1 MKRSRQLTLKQC
13 HEILRLDKNAGL
25 EELKSAYRKRAF
37 ELHPDLNPGNP
48 NASHDFQ
55 LLNEAYVALS
65 AVLKPAEEARQK
77 AEEAR
82 QKAEESRRRAQESR
96 EERRRAEERARDAAE
111 SRRAREERERIIREQ
126 AEKRRA
132 EERARDAAESRR
144 AREERERLIREQVE
158 RRRAEEQARARR
170 EEQQAQQAKQEQPA
184 HDEKTAQPDGTDG
197 GKDFQQSGYA
207 EQDVLR
213 DLLNDPFARRVFEDI
228 YSELNRQ
235 EREKPHTDA
244 QAHEADF
251 TEIPHAADTKEPASD
266 KRKERIR
273 KEDAQEVTV
282 TWSDKKPGFSLRKG
296 VAGAV
301 KGWLRQQIDE
311 EQIFT
316 LPASNLVPGRR
327 IRLRIR
333 RGFSNDLVTVEITLP
348 PDFVPGKPVRLRGLG
363 KRVGPWQGDLYLK
376 LNSQ

>member
-77 AEEAR
+77 AEE
-82 QKAEESRRRAQESR
+82 SRRRAQESR

-132 EERARDAAESRR
+132 EE
-144 AREERERLIREQVE
+144 
-158 RRRAEEQARARR
+158 QARVRR
-170 EEQQAQQAKQEQPA
+170 EEQQAQQARQEQA
-184 HDEKTAQPDGTDG
+184 RQQQARQQQAAQDD
-197 GKDFQQSGYA
+197 KERQDAADADAARDFQQSGYA

-235 EREKPHTDA
+235 EREKPHA
-244 QAHEADF
+244 EAHSQETA
-251 TEIPHAADTKEPASD
+251 AADVPPAAEPKEPAPG
-266 KRKERIR
+266 KPRERIR
-273 KEDAQEVTV
+273 KEDAQEVAV
-282 TWSDKKPGFSLRKG
+282 TWSDKKPGISLRKG

-311 EQIFT
+311 EQEFT

>member
-48 NASHDFQ
+48 NASRDFQ

-82 QKAEESRRRAQESR
+82 QKAEESRRRAEESR
-96 EERRRAEERARDAAE
+96 DER
-111 SRRAREERERIIREQ
+111 
-126 AEKRRA
+126 RRA

-144 AREERERLIREQVE
+144 AREERERLIREQAE
-158 RRRAEEQARARR
+158 RRRAEEAARQRREQQEARQAR
-170 EEQQAQQAKQEQPA
+170 QEASGPA
-184 HDEKTAQPDGTDG
+184 ADAEGSRDY
-197 GKDFQQSGYA
+197 QQSSYA

-235 EREKPHTDA
+235 EKAPP
-244 QAHEADF
+244 QAEARPQEENAEVPP
-251 TEIPHAADTKEPASD
+251 TVEPKARAD
-266 KRKERIR
+266 KRRERIR
-273 KEDAQEVTV
+273 KEEAQEVAV
-282 TWSDKKPGFSLRKG
+282 TWSDKKPAVSLRKG

-311 EQIFT
+311 EQEFT

-348 PDFVPGKPVRLRGLG
+348 PDFTPGKPVRLRGLG

>member
-48 NASHDFQ
+48 NAGRDFQ

-77 AEEAR
+77 AEESR
-82 QKAEESRRRAQESR
+82 RKAEESR

-111 SRRAREERERIIREQ
+111 SRRAREERERQIREQ
-126 AEKRRA
+126 A
-132 EERARDAAESRR
+132 
-144 AREERERLIREQVE
+144 E
-158 RRRAEEQARARR
+158 RRRAEEEARQRRERQEARQAR
-170 EEQQAQQAKQEQPA
+170 Q
-184 HDEKTAQPDGTDG
+184 TASSSATADAESSRDY
-197 GKDFQQSGYA
+197 QQSGYA

-235 EREKPHTDA
+235 EKAPPQADA
-244 QAHEADF
+244 RPQEESAEVPP
-251 TEIPHAADTKEPASD
+251 TVEPRARTD
-266 KRKERIR
+266 KRRERIR
-273 KEDAQEVTV
+273 KEEAQEVAV
-282 TWSDKKPGFSLRKG
+282 TWSDKKPAVSLRKG

-311 EQIFT
+311 EQEFT

-348 PDFVPGKPVRLRGLG
+348 PDFTPGKPVRLRGLG

>member
-13 HEILRLDKNAGL
+13 HEILHLDKNAGL

-48 NASHDFQ
+48 NAGRDFQ

-82 QKAEESRRRAQESR
+82 QKAEESRRRAEEDR
-96 EERRRAEERARDAAE
+96 AERRRAEERARDAAE
-111 SRRAREERERIIREQ
+111 SRRAREERERQIREQ
-126 AEKRRA
+126 AERRRV
-132 EERARDAAESRR
+132 EEEARRQ
-144 AREERERLIREQVE
+144 REQQE
-158 RRRAEEQARARR
+158 ARQARQAAPGPAADADSGR
-170 EEQQAQQAKQEQPA
+170 EY
-184 HDEKTAQPDGTDG
+184 
-197 GKDFQQSGYA
+197 QQSGYA

-228 YSELNRQ
+228 YSALNRQ
-235 EREKPHTDA
+235 EKAPPQPEPRPKEESAEVPPAADAKPHGEKRRERPRTE
-244 QAHEADF
+244 EA
-251 TEIPHAADTKEPASD
+251 P
-266 KRKERIR
+266 
-273 KEDAQEVTV
+273 EVTV
-282 TWSDKKPGFSLRKG
+282 TWSDKKPAVSLRKG

-311 EQIFT
+311 EQEFT

-348 PDFVPGKPVRLRGLG
+348 PDFTPGKPVRLRGLG

>member
-111 SRRAREERERIIREQ
+111 SRRAREERERIIRQQ

-132 EERARDAAESRR
+132 EEQARDAAESRR
-144 AREERERLIREQVE
+144 AREERERLIREQME
-158 RRRAEEQARARR
+158 KRRAEEPARARR
-170 EEQQAQQAKQEQPA
+170 EEQQAQQARQEQA
-184 HDEKTAQPDGTDG
+184 ARGEKDAQAEGPDAA
-197 GKDFQQSGYA
+197 KDFQQSGYA

-235 EREKPHTDA
+235 EREKPHTEEHV
-244 QAHEADF
+244 HEAAG
-251 TEIPHAADTKEPASD
+251 EEPPAAEAKETTTD
-266 KRKERIR
+266 KRRERIR
-273 KEDAQEVTV
+273 KEEAQEVTV

-296 VAGAV
+296 VAGAF

-311 EQIFT
+311 EQEFT

-348 PDFVPGKPVRLRGLG
+348 PDFIPGKPVRLRGLG

>member
-48 NASHDFQ
+48 NAGRDFQ

-77 AEEAR
+77 AEESR
-82 QKAEESRRRAQESR
+82 RKAEESR

-111 SRRAREERERIIREQ
+111 SRRAREERERQIREQ
-126 AEKRRA
+126 A
-132 EERARDAAESRR
+132 
-144 AREERERLIREQVE
+144 E
-158 RRRAEEQARARR
+158 RRRAEEEARQRRERQEARQAR
-170 EEQQAQQAKQEQPA
+170 Q
-184 HDEKTAQPDGTDG
+184 TASSSATADAESSRDY
-197 GKDFQQSGYA
+197 QQSGYA

-235 EREKPHTDA
+235 EKAPPQADA
-244 QAHEADF
+244 RPQEESAEGPP
-251 TEIPHAADTKEPASD
+251 TVEPRARTD
-266 KRKERIR
+266 KRRERIR
-273 KEDAQEVTV
+273 KEEAQEVAV
-282 TWSDKKPGFSLRKG
+282 TWSDKKPAVSLRKG

-311 EQIFT
+311 EQEFT

-348 PDFVPGKPVRLRGLG
+348 PDFTPGKPVRLRGLG

>member
-77 AEEAR
+77 AEE
-82 QKAEESRRRAQESR
+82 SRRKAQESR

-111 SRRAREERERIIREQ
+111 NRRA
-126 AEKRRA
+126 K
-132 EERARDAAESRR
+132 
-144 AREERERLIREQVE
+144 EERERLIREQAE
-158 RRRAEEQARARR
+158 KRRAEEQARARR
-170 EEQQAQQAKQEQPA
+170 EEQQAQQARQEQA
-184 HDEKTAQPDGTDG
+184 RQEQDAQAAADADAAR
-197 GKDFQQSGYA
+197 DFQQSGYA

-235 EREKPHTDA
+235 EREKPRA
-244 QAHEADF
+244 EAHSQE
-251 TEIPHAADTKEPASD
+251 TAAGDVPPAAEPKEPASD
-266 KRKERIR
+266 KRRERIR
-273 KEDAQEVTV
+273 KEDAQEVAV
-282 TWSDKKPGFSLRKG
+282 TWSDKKPGISLRKG

-301 KGWLRQQIDE
+301 KGWLRHQIDE
-311 EQIFT
+311 EQEFT

>member
-77 AEEAR
+77 AEE
-82 QKAEESRRRAQESR
+82 SRRKAQESR

-111 SRRAREERERIIREQ
+111 SRRAREERER
-126 AEKRRA
+126 
-132 EERARDAAESRR
+132 
-144 AREERERLIREQVE
+144 LIREQME
-158 RRRAEEQARARR
+158 KRRAEEQARARR
-170 EEQQAQQAKQEQPA
+170 EEQQARQEQTA
-184 HDEKTAQPDGTDG
+184 RGEKDAQAENPDAA
-197 GKDFQQSGYA
+197 KDFQQSGYA

-235 EREKPHTDA
+235 EREKPHTEEHV
-244 QAHEADF
+244 HEAA
-251 TEIPHAADTKEPASD
+251 EEPPAAEAKETTTD
-266 KRKERIR
+266 KRRERIR
-273 KEDAQEVTV
+273 KEEAQEVAV

-311 EQIFT
+311 EQEFT

>member
-111 SRRAREERERIIREQ
+111 SRRAREERER
-126 AEKRRA
+126 
-132 EERARDAAESRR
+132 
-144 AREERERLIREQVE
+144 LIREQME
-158 RRRAEEQARARR
+158 KRRAEEQARARR
-170 EEQQAQQAKQEQPA
+170 EEQQAQQARQEQA
-184 HDEKTAQPDGTDG
+184 ARGEKDAQAEGPDAA
-197 GKDFQQSGYA
+197 KDFQQSGYA

-235 EREKPHTDA
+235 EREKPHTEEHV
-244 QAHEADF
+244 HEAAG
-251 TEIPHAADTKEPASD
+251 EEPPAAEAKETTTD
-266 KRKERIR
+266 KRRERIR
-273 KEDAQEVTV
+273 KEEAQEVTV

-296 VAGAV
+296 VAGAF

-311 EQIFT
+311 EQEVT

-348 PDFVPGKPVRLRGLG
+348 PDFIPGKPVRLRGLG

>member
-65 AVLKPAEEARQK
+65 AVLKPAEEARLK

-96 EERRRAEERARDAAE
+96 EER
-111 SRRAREERERIIREQ
+111 
-126 AEKRRA
+126 RRA

-170 EEQQAQQAKQEQPA
+170 EEQQAQQPRQETAA
-184 HDEKTAQPDGTDG
+184 HDEKETQDG

-235 EREKPHTDA
+235 EREKPDTEA
-244 QAHEADF
+244 QAHEAAF
-251 TEIPHAADTKEPASD
+251 TEVPPTADTRETGTD

-311 EQIFT
+311 EQEFT